1 MGRVTYRLR
10 DEDTPSAG
18 LRRSAQDELDDA
30 MRQLTEELDADP
42 VVAVH
47 EARKS
52 VKKLRALLRLARREL
67 GEETYARENAALR
80 DAGRR
85 LSDTRD
91 ADVML
96 QTFDGLADRA
106 VGHLPQTTLTR
117 IRAALG
123 GRRRRAGPATLR
135 RLAGVVAQELAAARD
150 RSEDWHLERDDW
162 RLVARG
168 LVRAYSRGA
177 TALPRSGSTP
187 AVEELHD
194 WRKRVKDLWYHTR
207 LLKPIWPGVLEA
219 TAEEAHRLSELLG
232 DDHDLAVLRERL
244 TTDPAFTEALPAD
257 LGPLIEVIDAR
268 RAELLDQARL
278 VGRRLYAEKPKA
290 FERRMRRYWD
300 AWRAEVERPAPVA

>member
-1 MGRVTYRLR
+1 MTYRLR
-10 DEDTPSAG
+10 DEDAPSAG
-18 LRRSAQDELDDA
+18 LRRSAQEELDDA
-30 MRQLTEELDADP
+30 MRHLTEGLDADP

-85 LSDTRD
+85 LSETRD
-91 ADVML
+91 ADVLL

-106 VGHLPQTTLTR
+106 VGHLPQTALTR
-117 IRAALG
+117 IRGALR
-123 GRRRRAGPATLR
+123 GRRRRASPATLR
-135 RLAGVVAQELAAARD
+135 RLAGAVAGELAVIRD
-150 RSEDWHLERDDW
+150 RSAEWHLERDDW

-168 LVRAYSRGA
+168 LGRAYARGA
-177 TALPRSGSTP
+177 AALPRTGSAPT
-187 AVEELHD
+187 VEELHD

-219 TAEEAHRLSELLG
+219 TAEEAHQLSELLG
-232 DDHDLAVLRERL
+232 DDHDLAMLRERL

-257 LGPLIEVIDAR
+257 LEPLIELIDAR
-268 RAELLDQARL
+268 RAELLEQARL
-278 VGRRLYAEKPKA
+278 LGRRLYAEKPKA
-290 FERRMRRYWD
+290 FERRMRRYWN
-300 AWRAEVERPAPVA
+300 AWRADVERPAPVA